1 MDLISGDVD
10 FSQEVEGT
18 SLKPIFE
25 GDKLDERAIFWH
37 YPHYGNQGGVP
48 SAMVRQGEWK
58 LIRYFEDGHEE
69 LYHIT
74 EDAFEENELSA
85 AHPDKKEALST
96 LLGNYLEGKAVL
108 MPTPDQEFDKGLFQ
122 KRIHQMENELMPRL
136 EKQRLDF
143 LDKDWQP
150 NADWWGSE
158 PAN

>member
-1 MDLISGDVD
+1 
-10 FSQEVEGT
+10 
-18 SLKPIFE
+18 
-25 GDKLDERAIFWH
+25 
-37 YPHYGNQGGVP
+37 
-48 SAMVRQGEWK
+48 MVRQGEWK

-74 EDAFEENELSA
+74 EDPYEENELSA

-96 LLGNYLEGKAVL
+96 LLGNYLESKAVL
-108 MPTPDQEFDKGLFQ
+108 MPTPDKEFDKALFQ